1 MACHRDTTAN
11 RKGTVSHPRVIAACQ
26 EGILT
31 IYTIVANHNQRTTYL
46 IRRNKP
52 TDPYT
57 KRASGIPP
65 ITNGYHSV
73 SLSTFGPFND
83 ISAGLSGTLNGN
95 LKFHLIPLNGTKDPR
110 YHSNNHSDTIQI
122 PLVIIPLGPFKY
134 HSMVSMYFN
143 VIFVFVSLLM
153 APPQFLCVICLTTD
167 SLYKYLVSF
176 FTCLCNFV
184 FVIVIKIIRLSIN
197 LSNSGLSSSELQT
210 CEVHVKARYGYLYA
224 TVSVT
229 VLSRFLVFSRNI

>member
-52 TDPYT
+52 TDHYT
-57 KRASGIPP
+57 KRA
-65 ITNGYHSV
+65 NGYHSV

-95 LKFHLIPLNGTKDPR
+95 LKFHLIPLNGTKDPI

-122 PLVIIPLGPFKY
+122 PLVIISLGPFKY
-134 HSMVSMYFN
+134 HSMVSMYLN

-167 SLYKYLVSF
+167 SLYKYLVSCF
-176 FTCLCNFV
+176 ACLCNLV
-184 FVIVIKIIRLSIN
+184 FVIVIKIIRQSIN

-210 CEVHVKARYGYLYA
+210 CEVRVNARYGYLYA